1 MPADFSKV
9 QELMQLR
16 NQQAGGLAQANAMNQ
31 YQAPAPG
38 AVPMTS
44 GGVSNTSAGYLG
56 GNNAGLTDFMGKP
69 VNAAVAPMF
78 NQLHNLF
85 PSLRF
90 SSGYRDPNHNKA
102 VGGVPN
108 SNHLTG
114 RAGDWSGSSRDMYAA
129 AGWARSNGA
138 REVLVHNA
146 GSGLHL
152 HVAW

>member
-16 NQQAGGLAQANAMNQ
+16 SQQAGGLAQAGATNQ
-31 YQAPAPG
+31 YQAPTPG
-38 AVPMTS
+38 TVPMQ
-44 GGVSNTSAGYLG
+44 GGGYSQGAGFIG
-56 GNNAGLTDFMGKP
+56 GNSAGLTTFMGKP

-85 PSLRF
+85 PALRF

-102 VGGVPN
+102 VGGVAN

-129 AGWARSNGA
+129 AGWARANGA